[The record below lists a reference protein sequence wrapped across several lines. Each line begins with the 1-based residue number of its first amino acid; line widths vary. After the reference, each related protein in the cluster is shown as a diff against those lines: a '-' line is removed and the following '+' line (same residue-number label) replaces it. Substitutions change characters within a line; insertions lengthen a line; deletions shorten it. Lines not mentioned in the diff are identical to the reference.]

1 LAFSEKTELPG
12 HNIDGEKAEHS
23 RSVAVSFWFQAPEER
38 VTRFVVTFRGCT
50 HVVMA
55 PSRAAAMKV
64 VRELHG
70 MG

>member
-1 LAFSEKTELPG
+1 M
-12 HNIDGEKAEHS
+12 
-23 RSVAVSFWFQAPEER
+23 ER
-38 VTRFVVTFRGCT
+38 KQSIRALWLSPSGFKHRRKVMTRFVVTFRGCT

-70 MG
+70 LA